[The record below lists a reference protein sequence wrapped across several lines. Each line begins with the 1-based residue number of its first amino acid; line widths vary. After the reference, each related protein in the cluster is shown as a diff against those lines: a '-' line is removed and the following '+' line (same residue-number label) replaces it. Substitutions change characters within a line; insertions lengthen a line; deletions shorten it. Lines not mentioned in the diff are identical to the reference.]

1 MVFPQAFCAGTVA
14 EREGAIMKPS
24 GLKTRI
30 FLDGGNPE
38 ETKEIIHLLGFLDGQ
53 TTNPT
58 LISKNPES
66 RKRLEQGEKFSAKEL
81 LDFYHGVVTAICRL
95 IPEGSV
101 SVEVYADAGT
111 RAEAML
117 EQGKEMF
124 SWTRNAHV
132 KFPTSREGLKAAER
146 AVRAGMRVNM
156 TLNFS
161 QEQAV
166 AVYAATGGA
175 RKGQVF
181 VSPFVGRLDDRGEN
195 GMDLIANILRMF
207 AKGDGHVEVL
217 TASVRT
223 LDHLFKAIQLGSDII
238 TAPYEIL
245 KNWGE
250 QGIPLPGPDYTYPV
264 KGLKPMFYRE
274 LALDKP
280 WLDYDIRHV
289 LTDKGME
296 KFSSDWNVLI
306 EEPKARAYGSAR

>member
-1 MVFPQAFCAGTVA
+1 MAFPQVIREGTVA
-14 EREGAIMKPS
+14 GREAAIMKPS
-24 GLKTRI
+24 NLKTKI

-38 ETKEIIHLLGFLDGQ
+38 ETQEIIHLLGFLDGQ

-66 RKRLEQGEKFSAKEL
+66 RKRLEQGKKFSANEL
-81 LDFYHGVVTAICRL
+81 LDFYHGVVRAICGL

-132 KFPTSREGLKAAER
+132 KFPISKEGLKAAEK
-146 AVRAGMRVNM
+146 AVLAGMRVNM

-161 QEQAV
+161 QEQAA
-166 AVYAATGGA
+166 AVYAATVGA

-181 VSPFVGRLDDRGEN
+181 ISPFIGRLDDRGRN
-195 GMDLIANILRMF
+195 GMDLVANILRMF
-207 AKGDGHVEVL
+207 RQSDGHVEVL
-217 TASVRT
+217 TASVRN
-223 LDHLFKAIQLGSDII
+223 LDHLFKALQLGSDII

-250 QGIPLPGPDYTYPV
+250 QGMPLPAPEYSYPV
-264 KGLKPMFYRE
+264 KGLKPIFYRE
-274 LALDKP
+274 LDLDKP
-280 WLDYDIRHV
+280 WRYYDIRHD

-296 KFSSDWNVLI
+296 KFSSDWNFLI
-306 EEPKARAYGSAR
+306 EEPKARAYGSSR